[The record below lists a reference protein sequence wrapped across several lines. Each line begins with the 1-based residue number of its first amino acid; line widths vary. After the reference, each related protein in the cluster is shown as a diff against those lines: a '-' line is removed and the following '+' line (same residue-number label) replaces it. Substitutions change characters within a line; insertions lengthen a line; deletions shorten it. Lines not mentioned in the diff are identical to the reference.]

1 ELGPTTPIDLAPG
14 EIVDVRLDATTQP
27 FDTWVAHAEVGNQG
41 TDQGTGG
48 EGASECPEG
57 TEGAGE
63 GTETGA
69 GGGEEN
75 TTQYGLNDTFDQ
87 VRAGSRL
94 IMNYDPAANA
104 FIGTVENTTNTTLT
118 NVRIEIHLSN
128 GVELGPT
135 TPIDL
140 APGEIVDVRLDA
152 TTQPFDTW
160 VAHAEVG
167 NQGTDQGTGG
177 EGAGEG
183 SEGSG
188 EGRGEGHGSEG
199 GGS

>member
-27 FDTWVAHAEVGNQG
+27 FDTWVAHAEVGTQGTDNQG
-41 TDQGTGG
+41 TG
-48 EGASECPEG
+48 C
-57 TEGAGE
+57 EGAGE

-167 NQGTDQGTGG
+167 TQGTDQGTGG
-177 EGAGEG
+177 EGTGEG

-188 EGRGEGHGSEG
+188 GEGSGEGHGSEG

>member
-1 ELGPTTPIDLAPG
+1 MRKKITALGLAG
-14 EIVDVRLDATTQP
+14 ALVLGTGAIVWSEGGDQQTQQ
-27 FDTWVAHAEVGNQG
+27 AIHAEVGEA
-41 TDQGTGG
+41 GG
-48 EGASECPEG
+48 A
-57 TEGAGE
+57 EGAGE

-69 GGGEEN
+69 CGGEEN
-75 TTQYGLNDTFDQ
+75 TAQYGFGDTFDQ

-94 IMNYDPAANA
+94 IMHYDPAANA

-135 TPIDL
+135 APIDL
-140 APGEIVDVRLDA
+140 APGKIVDVRLDA

-160 VAHAEVG
+160 GAHAEVG
-167 NQGTDQGTGG
+167 TQGTDQGTGG
-177 EGAGEG
+177 EGSGEG

-188 EGRGEGHGSEG
+188 SEGSGEGHGSEG

>member
-1 ELGPTTPIDLAPG
+1 MRKKIMALGLAG
-14 EIVDVRLDATTQP
+14 ALVLGTGAIVWSEGGDQQTQQ
-27 FDTWVAHAEVGNQG
+27 AIHAEVGE
-41 TDQGTGG
+41 TGG
-48 EGASECPEG
+48 AQ
-57 TEGAGE
+57 GAGE

-69 GGGEEN
+69 DGGEEN
-75 TTQYGLNDTFDQ
+75 TTPYGLNDTFDQ

-104 FIGTVENTTNTTLT
+104 FIGTVENTTNTTLK

-135 TPIDL
+135 APIDL
-140 APGEIVDVRLDA
+140 APGEIVNVRLDA

-167 NQGTDQGTGG
+167 TQGTDQGTGG
-177 EGAGEG
+177 AGAGEG

-188 EGRGEGHGSEG
+188 GEGSGEDHATEG

>member
-1 ELGPTTPIDLAPG
+1 MRKKIMALGLAG
-14 EIVDVRLDATTQP
+14 ALVLGTGAIVWSEGGDQQTQQ
-27 FDTWVAHAEVGNQG
+27 AIHAEVGES
-41 TDQGTGG
+41 GG
-48 EGASECPEG
+48 A
-57 TEGAGE
+57 EGAGE
-63 GTETGA
+63 GTETA
-69 GGGEEN
+69 TGGGEEN

-104 FIGTVENTTNTTLT
+104 FIGTVENTTNTTLQ

-140 APGEIVDVRLDA
+140 APGEIVNVRLDA

-167 NQGTDQGTGG
+167 NQGTDLGTGG
-177 EGAGEG
+177 GGAGEG

-188 EGRGEGHGSEG
+188 EGGGEGHATES

>member
-1 ELGPTTPIDLAPG
+1 
-14 EIVDVRLDATTQP
+14 
-27 FDTWVAHAEVGNQG
+27 
-41 TDQGTGG
+41 
-48 EGASECPEG
+48 
-57 TEGAGE
+57 
-63 GTETGA
+63 
-69 GGGEEN
+69 
-75 TTQYGLNDTFDQ
+75 
-87 VRAGSRL
+87 
-94 IMNYDPAANA
+94 MNYDPAANA

-135 TPIDL
+135 APIDL

-167 NQGTDQGTGG
+167 TQGTDNQGTGAA
-177 EGAGEG
+177 GAGEG
-183 SEGSG
+183 SDGSGGEGSG
-188 EGRGEGHGSEG
+188 EGHATEG

>member
-1 ELGPTTPIDLAPG
+1 MRKKVMALGLAG
-14 EIVDVRLDATTQP
+14 ALVLGTGAIVWSEGGDQQTQQ
-27 FDTWVAHAEVGNQG
+27 AIHAEVGESSA
-41 TDQGTGG
+41 
-48 EGASECPEG
+48 EGAS
-57 TEGAGE
+57 E

-75 TTQYGLNDTFDQ
+75 TTQYGVGDTFDQ

-104 FIGTVENTTNTTLT
+104 FIGTVENTTNTTLK

-167 NQGTDQGTGG
+167 TQGTDNQGTGAA
-177 EGAGEG
+177 GAGEG

-188 EGRGEGHGSEG
+188 GEGSGEGHGSEG

>member
-1 ELGPTTPIDLAPG
+1 MWSEGGDQQ
-14 EIVDVRLDATTQP
+14 TQQ
-27 FDTWVAHAEVGNQG
+27 AIHAEVGEAG
-41 TDQGTGG
+41 GAEGTG
-48 EGASECPEG
+48 ECPEG
-57 TEGAGE
+57 TEGGGE

-104 FIGTVENTTNTTLT
+104 FIGTVENTTNTTLK

-135 TPIDL
+135 APIDL

-167 NQGTDQGTGG
+167 NQGSDQGTGG